1 MAGNSDGAKKGVKT
15 KRESGFD
22 FAAAGRSGGKK
33 KVQKGLAKVPKR
45 KRKQIAKKGGIARH
59 KTD

>member
-1 MAGNSDGAKKGVKT
+1 MSGTSEGAKKGVKT

-33 KVQKGLAKVPKR
+33 KGQKGLAKVPKR
-45 KRKQIAKKGGIARH
+45 KRKEIAKQGGHARH
-59 KTD
+59 QD